1 MSDDDWV
8 KLAMNDD
15 VTVADLLFRLRKAGY
30 ERRRRPPPPR
40 QPSPPLKL
48 YWSVRQRRS
57 SKPIV
62 KKKSDSTRASPTTPL
77 SWSGATSV
85 SGGGC
90 AIDGFEESSKP
101 SKLTGGARSKV
112 SSVKGEPTTS
122 KRPRKKKTLAE
133 LKEEETLLLR
143 ERKKLK
149 TEIATMLLNIEKQKA
164 TKENF
169 NRFKLELDS
178 PQKVKTEISYRA
190 EQVDA
195 IAVSKHGSISQQTEA
210 DQCNQLVA
218 QPHPPQDVEE
228 LENEKETGFCLP
240 DLNLPADTDFSSS
253 GGVVLYGIS

>member
-30 ERRRRPPPPR
+30 ERRRPPPPR
-40 QPSPPLKL
+40 QASPPLKL

-57 SKPIV
+57 KPL
-62 KKKSDSTRASPTTPL
+62 KKKTDSTRASPTTPL

-85 SGGGC
+85 SGGC

-101 SKLTGGARSKV
+101 VKPTGGARSKV
-112 SSVKGEPTTS
+112 SVKGEPTTS

-143 ERKKLK
+143 ERKKLRS
-149 TEIATMLLNIEKQKA
+149 EIATMRLNIEKQKA
-164 TKENF
+164 TNENL
-169 NRFKLELDS
+169 NRLKIDLVS
-178 PQKVKTEISYRA
+178 PQKVKTETSYQA

-195 IAVSKHGSISQQTEA
+195 DAVSKPRSISPPTDV
-210 DQCNQLVA
+210 DQGNELVA
-218 QPHPPQDVEE
+218 HQQPPQEVEE
-228 LENEKETGFCLP
+228 LESEKETGFSLP

-253 GGVVLYGIS
+253 GVVLYGIS